1 MVAVVVTSA
10 CNRPASSTTSTT
22 RTTSGAPPVS
32 DAGAVVTTVEQGPI
46 TPAPAHDPT
55 VADGTV
61 GTWKPG
67 TAAPSSPVKPFAR
80 REEKAPGRSDS
91 AGQIN
96 GYCPPRAYVFEMGD
110 GRALVTRE
118 PCSGVTEIS
127 IRERTGTRMVADSLL
142 YGVSGTWSVVRIDR
156 DLVLMISQGTTTN
169 LQLVDLAT
177 ARARWIRMPNEYERA
192 QGLTVAVAGG
202 AIYLSGGT
210 LEQAIGQQGCGTPQP
225 NQGCD
230 PVSIIKRV
238 PNTKVWVWT
247 R

>member
-10 CNRPASSTTSTT
+10 CSRPASSTTTT
-22 RTTSGAPPVS
+22 TTSTGAPPS
-32 DAGAVVTTVEQGPI
+32 DAGAVLTSVEQGPI
-46 TPAPAHDPT
+46 TPAPPHDPT

-67 TAAPSSPVKPFAR
+67 TTAPSSPVKPFAR
-80 REEKAPGRSDS
+80 REETAPGRSDS
-91 AGQIN
+91 AGQIS
-96 GYCPPRAYVFEMGD
+96 GYCPPKANVFEMGD

-142 YGVSGTWSVVRIDR
+142 YGVTGTWSVVRVDR
-156 DLVLMISQGTTTN
+156 DLVLMISQGTVTN

-192 QGLTVAVAGG
+192 QGLNVGVAGS
-202 AIYLSGGT
+202 AIYLWGGT
-210 LEQAIGQQGCGTPQP
+210 LEQALGSEGCDGVRQP
-225 NQGCD
+225 GQGCD
-230 PVSIIKRV
+230 PVPVVRMV
-238 PNTKVWVWT
+238 PNKKVWVWS